1 MTSVSF
7 RKISSWSPETK
18 LIANVLVTIGS
29 VFLCL
34 LVLPSRLPG
43 MEILEIGP
51 NWLLIWVVAWSVKRT
66 QVQGCM
72 AGVVLGLLQDGMTG
86 ITAPFPSHS
95 IGLAVVGLLTG
106 RLQKQKY
113 IQEDFISVALIV
125 FGMAIVSETIM
136 ALQLLLVGRSV
147 MELWIDYQRIVL
159 VSAILSSL
167 WAPIIY
173 YPLNRWWSS
182 MQVNDKKVK

>member
-7 RKISSWSPETK
+7 RNVSRWSPESK
-18 LIANVLVTIGS
+18 LIANALITIGS

-43 MEILEIGP
+43 MEILAIGP

-66 QVQGCM
+66 QIQGCM
-72 AGVVLGLLQDGMTG
+72 AGVVLGLLQDGMT
-86 ITAPFPSHS
+86 APFPSHS
-95 IGLAVVGLLTG
+95 IGLAVAGFLTG

-125 FGMAIVSETIM
+125 FGMAIVSETIT
-136 ALQLLLVGRSV
+136 ALQFLLVGRSV
-147 MELWIDYQRIVL
+147 MGLWIDYQRIVL

-182 MQVNDKKVK
+182 IQVNDKKVK